1 MPRINQR
8 EAKSLCDNFISKK
21 SNALDQI
28 IGKEDSNAIW
38 FDINDLEK
46 FFTYVKVEA
55 INQNQEINGIRVYLG
70 SYDQNHINKNLANMT
85 TVFLTATIDGE
96 KKMENSD
103 DLNADAFNMGNN
115 GVPPKRFFK

>member
-1 MPRINQR
+1 MSRINQR
-8 EAKSLCDNFISKK
+8 EAKSLCDNFIRKK

-46 FFTYVKVEA
+46 FLIYVKTEA
-55 INQNQEINGIRVYLG
+55 KNQNQKINGVRVYLG
-70 SYDQNHINKNLANMT
+70 SYDENHINKNLANMT

-96 KKMENSD
+96 NTMGNSD
-103 DLNADAFNMGNN
+103 DLKADVLNMGNS
-115 GVPPKRFFK
+115 GYPPKRFFQ